1 MFRSQN
7 PHQCRPVLMSAIA
20 GVFTPNPMESAAL
33 RAPAVEAA
41 PAVGAVLAFKAAKKP
56 AGYIHPSVKLQDIK
70 QTENPRRHRHFYSYH
85 EKQAIVFEYYQARLR
100 GEHGAA
106 KVIATQYGVTSFT
119 LRSWYLFK
127 YTRTTLAHAHAHR
140 TRNAGYGVQSGKSGF

>member
-1 MFRSQN
+1 
-7 PHQCRPVLMSAIA
+7 MSAIA

-100 GEHGAA
+100 GEHGA
-106 KVIATQYGVTSFT
+106 
-119 LRSWYLFK
+119 LL
-127 YTRTTLAHAHAHR
+127 
-140 TRNAGYGVQSGKSGF
+140 